1 MGYVTWK
8 LEYEQK
14 TGDEYGTPE
23 GLTRFADP
31 LITVNLGE
39 KKDNFKFTSV
49 NFSTDND
56 NKFNPNDRITVSRA
70 LNTTIVDEDDLLMT
84 GIVQDSPEELAF
96 NKDTSII
103 KGYNYSES
111 VSTAMVFVDASGKR
125 LDEALQ
131 LALTKAGGGTLTVE
145 WDSANPSKKRDGVTD
160 FPLVTEKWFN
170 WTLKKILEQYS
181 SETYTED
188 GQYYWYI
195 TKENKL
201 RWYSR
206 FDPSFDRGITFD
218 STSDGYQIF
227 KSGKDISGVKNHIIN
242 KGGTTPSGNPV
253 RFIKQ
258 DYSSINKH
266 GRKYFFNISKSAN
279 AETINS
285 DDMLSSWGDLYDA
298 NKRFPTSYPF
308 TTTWKS
314 NITATV
320 NGINMVKGNNVTVPN
335 TGDIDS
341 DNTDYNAVL
350 RTHVKSLLEDECNEI
365 IRNTKFG
372 KLKLDITFKAGVKDW
387 ILGERIEVTAPELFN
402 DKKTLR
408 ITEIQ
413 YTTSTDMFSLEEDFG
428 TI

>member
-1 MGYVTWK
+1 
-8 LEYEQK
+8 
-14 TGDEYGTPE
+14 
-23 GLTRFADP
+23 
-31 LITVNLGE
+31 
-39 KKDNFKFTSV
+39 
-49 NFSTDND
+49 
-56 NKFNPNDRITVSRA
+56 
-70 LNTTIVDEDDLLMT
+70 
-84 GIVQDSPEELAF
+84 
-96 NKDTSII
+96 
-103 KGYNYSES
+103 
-111 VSTAMVFVDASGKR
+111 
-125 LDEALQ
+125 
-131 LALTKAGGGTLTVE
+131 
-145 WDSANPSKKRDGVTD
+145 
-160 FPLVTEKWFN
+160 
-170 WTLKKILEQYS
+170 
-181 SETYTED
+181 
-188 GQYYWYI
+188 
-195 TKENKL
+195 
-201 RWYSR
+201 
-206 FDPSFDRGITFD
+206 
-218 STSDGYQIF
+218 
-227 KSGKDISGVKNHIIN
+227 
-242 KGGTTPSGNPV
+242 
-253 RFIKQ
+253 
-258 DYSSINKH
+258 
-266 GRKYFFNISKSAN
+266 
-279 AETINS
+279 
-285 DDMLSSWGDLYDA
+285 MLSSWGDLYDA

>member
-266 GRKYFFNISKSAN
+266 GRKYFLI
-279 AETINS
+279 
-285 DDMLSSWGDLYDA
+285 
-298 NKRFPTSYPF
+298 
-308 TTTWKS
+308 
-314 NITATV
+314 
-320 NGINMVKGNNVTVPN
+320 
-335 TGDIDS
+335 
-341 DNTDYNAVL
+341 
-350 RTHVKSLLEDECNEI
+350 
-365 IRNTKFG
+365 
-372 KLKLDITFKAGVKDW
+372 
-387 ILGERIEVTAPELFN
+387 
-402 DKKTLR
+402 
-408 ITEIQ
+408 
-413 YTTSTDMFSLEEDFG
+413 
-428 TI
+428 